1 MKRLNLQQLLAVN
14 KFLVDDEEHHITLH
28 PEICAACSAKPC
40 IFACPAGLYTLK
52 GKQGKQGD
60 VLFVS
65 DLKDAE
71 ISFDDAGCLECG
83 TCRVVCPHP
92 GAIEWHY
99 PRGSFGIIYRYG

>member
-1 MKRLNLQQLLAVN
+1 MKRLNLQQLLAGN

-28 PEICAACSAKPC
+28 PEICASCPTKPC

-52 GKQGKQGD
+52 GKHGD
-60 VLFVS
+60 VIS
-65 DLKDAE
+65 ASELKDSE

-83 TCRVVCPHP
+83 TCRVVCPRP
-92 GAIEWHY
+92 GAIDWQY